1 MHFFRK
7 VFGNRIGMARINVII
22 PVFNE
27 SGSIGHVLSD
37 IPGDWVEEVIVVN
50 NGSTDNTAEVARSKG
65 ATVLLESRKG
75 YGSACLQGMAY
86 IQDKPA
92 EQQPDIVVFIDGD
105 YSDYPEQ
112 LPELVKPI
120 LEDGYDMVIG
130 SRAKGKR
137 IKGSM
142 APQQIFGNWLATNM
156 IRILFRARYSDLG
169 PFRAITWN
177 ALQTLQMRDT
187 NYGWTV
193 EMQVKAAKKK
203 LRFTEIPVDYRPR
216 IGVSKVTGTVKGTVM
231 AGYKII
237 TTILKYY

>member
-1 MHFFRK
+1 VHFFREGH
-7 VFGNRIGMARINVII
+7 GNGKAMAKINVII

-27 SGSIGHVLSD
+27 SGSIGHVLND
-37 IPGDWVEEVIVVN
+37 IPAGLVEEVIVVN
-50 NGSTDNTAEVARSKG
+50 NGSTDNTAEIARSKG
-65 ATVLLESRKG
+65 ATVLLEARRG
-75 YGSACLQGMAY
+75 YGSACLKGIAH
-86 IQDKPA
+86 IRRKPV

-112 LPELVKPI
+112 MPDLIRPI
-120 LEDGYDMVIG
+120 TEQGFEMVIG
-130 SRAKGKR
+130 SREKGTR

-142 APQQIFGNWLATNM
+142 APQQIFGNWLATSM
-156 IRILFRARYSDLG
+156 ILWLFGARFSDLG
-169 PFRAITWN
+169 PFRAITWK
-177 ALQTLQMRDT
+177 ALESLEMRDT

-203 LRFTEIPVDYRPR
+203 LRFTEVPVNYRPR
-216 IGVSKVTGTVKGTVM
+216 IGVSKVTGTVKGTIM

>member
-1 MHFFRK
+1 MT
-7 VFGNRIGMARINVII
+7 RINVII

-27 SGSIGHVLSD
+27 SGSIGHVLND
-37 IPGDWVEEVIVVN
+37 IPADLVEEVVVVN
-50 NGSTDNTAEVARSKG
+50 NGSTDDTAEIARAKG
-65 ATVLLESRKG
+65 ATVLLEERKG
-75 YGSACLQGMAY
+75 YGSACLKGMAY

-92 EQQPDIVVFIDGD
+92 DRQPDIVVFIDGD

-112 LPELVKPI
+112 MRELIRPI
-120 LEDGYDMVIG
+120 VEEGYDMVIG
-130 SRAKGKR
+130 SRARGKR
-137 IKGSM
+137 IRGSM

-156 IRILFRARYSDLG
+156 IRVLFGARFSDLG
-169 PFRAITWN
+169 PFRAITWRS
-177 ALQTLQMRDT
+177 LQDLKMRDT

-193 EMQVKAAKKK
+193 EMQVKAAKQK